1 MTNINQS
8 KFKKAT
14 KVFNAVYN
22 KYDFMNDIMSLGIH
36 RIWKQKLIDWMGP
49 KNNDYLIDMAS
60 GTGDIAKS
68 FLKRVKYSG
77 NVSCVEPN
85 RLMLNEGKKKLKDL
99 KNIKWYLSSAEKLPF
114 DDESF
119 DIYSVSFGVR
129 NFSNIDLAIR
139 EAHRVLKI
147 GGRFICL
154 EFSKVDNEILNKFYK
169 LYSKSIP
176 LIGKYIVGDSEP
188 YEYLI
193 KTIDEFYDQDS
204 FSEIIENNGFS
215 NVKYRNLSGGIAAIH
230 SGWKV

>member
-1 MTNINQS
+1 
-8 KFKKAT
+8 
-14 KVFNAVYN
+14 
-22 KYDFMNDIMSLGIH
+22 
-36 RIWKQKLIDWMGP
+36 
-49 KNNDYLIDMAS
+49 
-60 GTGDIAKS
+60 
-68 FLKRVKYSG
+68 
-77 NVSCVEPN
+77 
-85 RLMLNEGKKKLKDL
+85 
-99 KNIKWYLSSAEKLPF
+99 LSSAEKLPF

-176 LIGKYIVGDSEP
+176 LIGKYIVGESEP

>member
-36 RIWKQKLIDWMGP
+36 RIWKQKLIDWMSP
-49 KNNDYLIDMAS
+49 KNNDHLVDMAS

-68 FLKRVKYSG
+68 FLKRVKYNG

-85 RLMLNEGKKKLKDL
+85 MLMLSEGKKKLKDL

-129 NFSNIDLAIR
+129 NFSNIDLAIK

-176 LIGKYIVGDSEP
+176 FIGRYIVGDSEP

-204 FSEIIENNGFS
+204 FAKIIENSGFS